1 MGFDQ
6 ERRSYERLPRQFRV
20 QLIPF
25 AFTHN
30 RQPTLATRC
39 VNISAGGILLESDT
53 FIEVGEKVQVRLFLP
68 RLNKYHPSYF
78 KVFESSVDQNL
89 LAVAEV
95 VRCETK
101 APASSYDIG
110 IKFLDV
116 YEDDWQALYRMLQS
130 EAEVG

>member
-6 ERRSYERLPRQFRV
+6 ERRSYQRLQHPFRV

-25 AFTHN
+25 AFSQN
-30 RQPTLATRC
+30 RQPTLSTRC
-39 VNISAGGILLESDT
+39 LNISAGGILLESDT
-53 FIEVGEKVQVRLFLP
+53 CIEVGDKVQVRLFLP
-68 RLNKYHPSYF
+68 RLNKFHPSYF

-95 VRCETK
+95 VRCETNI
-101 APASSYDIG
+101 PASSYHIG

-130 EAEVG
+130 EAQ

>member
-6 ERRSYERLPRQFRV
+6 ERRSFERLPRQFRV
-20 QLIPF
+20 QLMPLAF
-25 AFTHN
+25 ADS
-30 RQPTLATRC
+30 RQPTLSTRC
-39 VNISAGGILLESDT
+39 LNISAGGILLEAER
-53 FIEVGEKVQVRLFLP
+53 FIQVGEKVQVRLFLP

-78 KVFESSVDQNL
+78 KVFESSVDQNV

-101 APASSYDIG
+101 APGHSYEIG

-116 YEDDWQALYRMLQS
+116 YEDDWQALYRMLQA
-130 EAEVG
+130 EAD